1 MNTEQSR
8 RAFLAS
14 GGIAAIGAAGLVG
27 SAGAGEVGA
36 FSRRGPGGPVVISS
50 GNGIRAVERAYQMVL
65 GGSDTAV
72 AVVDGVGLVE
82 ADPGDMSVGYGGLP
96 NEDGVVQL
104 DASVMHGPTHKA
116 GSVGALEDTLH
127 AAQVALKVLQTTDHV
142 MIVGD
147 GARQFARAH
156 GFPEKD
162 MLSDRARQV
171 WLKWKLNNSSRDDWL
186 DESERDWNPEG
197 TQVAMGRQSTPVA
210 FTYGTIHCG
219 AVDGR
224 GDVSACTTTSGL
236 SYKIPGRVGD
246 SPIIGAG
253 MFVDNEVGSAGAT
266 GRGES
271 VIQSCG
277 AFAVVRA
284 MESGMEPSEACVHVL
299 RGIAKK
305 SRLQKRL
312 ADNDGRPK
320 FNVIMYA
327 LRKDGV
333 HGSAAMFPGA
343 KYAAAD
349 GKGSRKLACA
359 SLYD

>member
-1 MNTEQSR
+1 
-8 RAFLAS
+8 
-14 GGIAAIGAAGLVG
+14 
-27 SAGAGEVGA
+27 
-36 FSRRGPGGPVVISS
+36 VISS
-50 GNGIRAVERAYQMVL
+50 GNGIRAVERAHQLVL

-147 GARQFARAH
+147 GARRFARAH

-162 MLSDRARQV
+162 MLSEQARKV

-197 TQVAMGRQSTPVA
+197 TQVAMGTRSEPAA

-219 AVDGR
+219 AVDGN

-246 SPIIGAG
+246 SPIVGAG
-253 MFVDNEVGSAGAT
+253 MYVDNEVGSAGAT

-333 HGSAAMFPGA
+333 HGSAAMFLGA
-343 KYAAAD
+343 KYAVAD